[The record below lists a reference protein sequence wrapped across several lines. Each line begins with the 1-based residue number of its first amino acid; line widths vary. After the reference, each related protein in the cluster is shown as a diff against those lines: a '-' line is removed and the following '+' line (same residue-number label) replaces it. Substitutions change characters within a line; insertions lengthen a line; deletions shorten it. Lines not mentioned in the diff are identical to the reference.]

1 MREHRKKN
9 IFPSK
14 VNLMVTFKITENLKE
29 ILNNIEI
36 MWQKQVRNGENVLE
50 HSTAK
55 TIQ

>member
-36 MWQKQVRNGENVLE
+36 M
-50 HSTAK
+50 
-55 TIQ
+55 